1 MPTPVSFFGRVRGAL
16 RDVYATGEQQP
27 VSADGAELITVLG
40 MPELTEIV
48 RQGNSWQAIFT
59 TGVAAATAIPT
70 TTSLLSMNN
79 FETGNGAKSYVI
91 DSFGTYEGVV
101 DATQTDV
108 TMIMA
113 MMNKKGSAQAS
124 AGTAFSTVQSLSGK
138 GTYGGAAILRSAA
151 TVVNDNWFPHQTLGS
166 MAAAAAGA
174 NFKVNEVFP
183 RGLYIVPP
191 GGSFS
196 FAAVKAAAAAALQ
209 QFAFIRW
216 HEVMLTLG

>member
-1 MPTPVSFFGRVRGAL
+1 MPTQVSIFGRVRGAL
-16 RDVYATGEQQP
+16 RDIYGTGEQEP
-27 VSADGAELITVLG
+27 VAADGAELITVLG

-59 TGVAAATAIPT
+59 TGVAAGTAIPT
-70 TTSLLSMNN
+70 TTSLLSINN
-79 FETGNGAKSYVI
+79 NEAGGGKSYVI
-91 DSFGTYEGVV
+91 ESFGTYEGVV

-113 MMNKKGSAQAS
+113 MINKKGSAQSS
-124 AGTAFSTVQSLSGK
+124 AGTTFTTIQSLSGK

-151 TVVNDNWFPHQTLGS
+151 TVVNDTWFPHQTLGS

-183 RGLYIVPP
+183 RGLYVVPP
-191 GGSFS
+191 GGCFS
-196 FAAVKAAAAAALQ
+196 TFAVKAAAAAALQ

-216 HEVMLTLG
+216 HEVQLTLG

>member
-1 MPTPVSFFGRVRGAL
+1 MATEVSVFARIRGAL
-16 RDVYATGEQQP
+16 RDIYAVGDQKP
-27 VSADGAELITVLG
+27 VAADGGELITVLG

-48 RQGNSWQAIFT
+48 RQGNSWQALFT
-59 TGVAAATAIPT
+59 TGVAAGTAIPT
-70 TTSLLSMNN
+70 TTSLLSLNN
-79 FETGNGAKSYVI
+79 FESGGAKSYVI

-113 MMNKKGSAQAS
+113 MLNKKGSAQAS
-124 AGTAFSTVQSLSGK
+124 AGTAFSTIQSFSGK
-138 GTYGGAAILRSAA
+138 GAYGGAAILRSAA
-151 TVVNDNWFPHQTLGS
+151 TVVNDGWYPHQTLGS
-166 MAAAAAGA
+166 MAPVAAGA
-174 NFKVNEVFP
+174 NFKVNEVFV

-216 HEVMLTLG
+216 HEAQLSLG